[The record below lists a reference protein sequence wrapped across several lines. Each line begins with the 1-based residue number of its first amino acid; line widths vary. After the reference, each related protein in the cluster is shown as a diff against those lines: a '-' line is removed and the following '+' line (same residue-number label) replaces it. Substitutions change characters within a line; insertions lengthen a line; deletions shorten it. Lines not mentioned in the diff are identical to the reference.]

1 MKGSGVGAPA
11 VSVVRG
17 AAPKTTVFPRP
28 KRGITL
34 SEPMTDDA
42 VICMVEIPMGSRN
55 KYEYDPELK
64 AIRFDRF
71 VSASVVYPT
80 DYGFI
85 PDTLALDG
93 DELDVLVC
101 VSEPTFPGCLV
112 PVRPIGLFCMSDEHG
127 KDDKILCVP
136 TNDPRWNVYFEQS
149 ELPKTLRNE
158 IFHFFSVYKD
168 LDIDRHSEPRG
179 WLGREEAL
187 ATIAEA
193 HERFRSQAS

>member
-1 MKGSGVGAPA
+1 MAD
-11 VSVVRG
+11 
-17 AAPKTTVFPRP
+17 
-28 KRGITL
+28 
-34 SEPMTDDA
+34 EP

-55 KYEYDPELK
+55 KYEYDPELG
-64 AIRFDRF
+64 AIKFDRF

-112 PVRPIGLFCMSDEHG
+112 PVRPIGLFCMRDEKG
-127 KDDKILCVP
+127 KDDKIVCVP
-136 TNDPRWNVYFEQS
+136 VNDPRWNVYYECD
-149 ELPKTLRNE
+149 ELPKALRDE

-168 LDIDRHSEPRG
+168 LDPDRRSEPTG
-179 WLGREEAL
+179 WMGREVAL
-187 ATIAEA
+187 TAIADA
-193 HERFRSQAS
+193 QARFRSPAV